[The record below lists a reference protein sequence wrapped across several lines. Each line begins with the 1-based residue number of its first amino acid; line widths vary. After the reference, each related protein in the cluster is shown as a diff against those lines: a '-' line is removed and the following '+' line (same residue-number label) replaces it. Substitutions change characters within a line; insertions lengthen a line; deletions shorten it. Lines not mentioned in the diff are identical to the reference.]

1 MKGLSTHTRQEVN
14 NMEDN
19 KIIDLY
25 WERSEIAI
33 SETAKKYSRYCHSI
47 SFNILHNKE
56 DAEECVNDTYL
67 NAWNAIPPKR
77 PNCLATFLGKI
88 TRNLSLDKFKKY
100 SAERRGHGQMEIA
113 LSELDEVL
121 PSTTSVEQAID
132 EKELMKLLNE
142 FLGGLPKQKRIM
154 FVQRYWYLMPIK
166 TMAEQLSISESQ
178 VKSALFRI
186 RNELKSYFEREG
198 VVL

>member
-1 MKGLSTHTRQEVN
+1 MTQTQQKVDNKVN
-14 NMEDN
+14 NMEDS

-25 WERSEIAI
+25 WERD
-33 SETAKKYSRYCHSI
+33 ETAIDETVKKYSRYCHSI
-47 SFNILHNKE
+47 SFNILHNRD

-67 NAWNAIPPKR
+67 KTWNAIPPKR
-77 PNCLATFLGKI
+77 PNCLATFLGRI

-100 SAERRGHGQMEIA
+100 SAEKRGHGQMEIA

-121 PSTTSVEQAID
+121 PSTTNVEQAID
-132 EKELMKLLNE
+132 EKELVKLLDE

-166 TMAEQLSISESQ
+166 TIAEQLSMSESK

-186 RNELKSYFEREG
+186 RHELKSHFEREG

>member
-1 MKGLSTHTRQEVN
+1 MN
-14 NMEDN
+14 NIEDS

-25 WERSEIAI
+25 WERDETAI
-33 SETAKKYSRYCHSI
+33 GETAKKYSQYCHSI
-47 SFNILHNKE
+47 SFNILHSNE
-56 DAEECVNDTYL
+56 DAVECVNDTYL

-100 SAERRGHGQMEIA
+100 SAEKRGHGQMEIA

-121 PSTTSVEQAID
+121 PSKTSIEQVIY
-132 EKELMKLLNE
+132 EKELVKLLDE
-142 FLGGLPKQKRIM
+142 FLGGLSKQKRIM

-166 TMAEQLSISESQ
+166 TIAEQLSMSESK

-186 RNELKSYFEREG
+186 RNELKSHFERGG

>member
-1 MKGLSTHTRQEVN
+1 
-14 NMEDN
+14 MEDS

-25 WERSEIAI
+25 WARNENAI
-33 SETAKKYSRYCHSI
+33 SETAKKYSRYCHLI
-47 SFNILHNKE
+47 SFNILHNTE

-88 TRNLSLDKFKKY
+88 TRNLSLDKFKKH
-100 SAERRGHGQMEIA
+100 SAQKRGHGQMDLA

-121 PSTTSVEQAID
+121 PSATGVEQAID
-132 EKELMKLLNE
+132 EKELVKLLDE
-142 FLGGLPKQKRIM
+142 FLGGLPQQKRIM

-166 TMAEQLSISESQ
+166 AIAEQLSMSESK

-186 RNELKSYFEREG
+186 RNELKAHFEKEG

>member
-1 MKGLSTHTRQEVN
+1 
-14 NMEDN
+14 MEDN

>member
-1 MKGLSTHTRQEVN
+1 
-14 NMEDN
+14 MEDS
-19 KIIDLY
+19 KIVDLY
-25 WERSEIAI
+25 WERDETAI
-33 SETAKKYSRYCHSI
+33 GETAKKYSRYCHSI
-47 SFNILHNKE
+47 SFNILQNEE
-56 DAEECVNDTYL
+56 DVEECVNDTYL

-100 SAERRGHGQMEIA
+100 SAEKRGNGQVEIA

-121 PSTTSVEQAID
+121 PSVAIVERAID
-132 EKELMKLLNE
+132 EKELVKLLDE

-166 TMAEQLSISESQ
+166 TMAEQLSMSESKI
-178 VKSALFRI
+178 KSALFRI
-186 RNELKSYFEREG
+186 RNELKSHLEREG
-198 VVL
+198 VML